1 MLKEFLV
8 VLMAKLQHISGATIL
23 LILSLTSIDNSSASI
38 IPRTAE
44 LMAIAIETDQLAQ
57 KESDDEMLD
66 SLQERQEKI
75 NDGLG
80 KIKKLTG
87 TESQQPETQ
96 SQRDSMTDNGENS
109 GKLLPSAMAFRML
122 AVGLPATI
130 LVFLL
135 GKPIVKGLSAGL
147 KNNYQENFGKPKV
160 PEGSEN
166 LHARSFKEITRIG
179 NQAEK
184 INNEKFGN
192 EEFLLLLRI
201 KINMAK
207 EAEGYQGLGNCVD
220 LLQAGIIAQKSFLR
234 LEQTE
239 LRYRSR
245 KQQEFYRYV
254 AENLEGEI
262 DKEAFVQKIEQKKTE
277 ILPLITTEEGR
288 DALDAY
294 TKELDILG
302 QYKLGLKLLS
312 LFKQY
317 ELKDFSVLKNVSNIV
332 ETFEGK
338 DLIKSD
344 DLVSPVL
351 ENYESFEKLGPII
364 GISAAESTP
373 KAHAKILQVIG
384 LTNRHG
390 KAYLEFDQLVQLL
403 KKWETPYK
411 AIALVRKEYT
421 EDKYSIPAEFKQDI
435 PGQNTY
441 QKYAEYLPDL

>member
-1 MLKEFLV
+1 
-8 VLMAKLQHISGATIL
+8 MAKLQHISGATIL

-38 IPRTAE
+38 IPRTVQ
-44 LMAIAIETDQLAQ
+44 LTAIAIETIETDQLAQ

-66 SLQERQEKI
+66 GLQERQGKI
-75 NDGLG
+75 KDGFG

-96 SQRDSMTDNGENS
+96 SERDSMTDSSKNS
-109 GKLLPSAMAFRML
+109 EKLLPSTMAFRML
-122 AVGLPATI
+122 TVGLPATI

-135 GKPIVKGLSAGL
+135 GKPIVKGLSAVF

-166 LHARSFKEITRIG
+166 LHARSLKEITRIG

-207 EAEGYQGLGNCVD
+207 EAEGHQGLGNCVD

-262 DKEAFVQKIEQKKTE
+262 DKEAFVQKIEQKKTA

-288 DALDAY
+288 DAIDAY
-294 TKELDILG
+294 TKELYILG

-332 ETFEGK
+332 ETFSNK
-338 DLIKSD
+338 DLAKSD

-373 KAHAKILQVIG
+373 KAYARILQVIG

-403 KKWETPYK
+403 KKWETLYK
-411 AIALVRKEYT
+411 AIALVRQEYT
-421 EDKYSIPAEFKQDI
+421 EDKYSVPAEFKQDI
-435 PGQNTY
+435 PGWNTY